1 MGYSADNTD
10 LAKDTDFARDI
21 LDSTGEAAKRVGAR
35 VGAAAE
41 ATASEA
47 AMSAQEA
54 IAEIKRIMTDL
65 VDRTSARASEA
76 MAQSG
81 EQAAERFGAIV
92 DDVQTL
98 GKDSLDRLS
107 DAIARR
113 PVATLAAA
121 AGVGL
126 LIGLATRPSGA
137 RK

>member
-1 MGYSADNTD
+1 MGYAADGTD
-10 LAKDTDFARDI
+10 LSKDF
-21 LDSTGEAAKRVGAR
+21 LDSANEAAKRL
-35 VGAAAE
+35 GAAAE
-41 ATASEA
+41 TSASEA

-65 VDRTSARASEA
+65 LEGASARASEA
-76 MAQSG
+76 MAESG

-126 LIGLATRPSGA
+126 PIGLATRPAGA

>member
-1 MGYSADNTD
+1 MGYAADKTD
-10 LAKDTDFARDI
+10 LTKDF
-21 LDSTGEAAKRVGAR
+21 LDSTNEAAKRL
-35 VGAAAE
+35 GAAAE
-41 ATASEA
+41 TTASEA

-65 VDRTSARASEA
+65 VERTSARASEA
-76 MAQSG
+76 MAESG

-126 LIGLATRPSGA
+126 LIGLATRPAGA

>member
-1 MGYSADNTD
+1 MGYAADGTD
-10 LAKDTDFARDI
+10 LSKDF
-21 LDSTGEAAKRVGAR
+21 LDSANEAAKRL
-35 VGAAAE
+35 GAAAE
-41 ATASEA
+41 TSASEA

-65 VDRTSARASEA
+65 VERTSARASEV
-76 MAQSG
+76 MTESG
-81 EQAAERFGAIV
+81 EQAAERFGAV
-92 DDVQTL
+92 LDDVQTL

-126 LIGLATRPSGA
+126 LIGLATRPAGA

>member
-1 MGYSADNTD
+1 MGYSAQNTD
-10 LAKDTDFARDI
+10 MTRDF
-21 LDSTGEAAKRVGAR
+21 LDSTHEAAKRM
-35 VGAAAE
+35 GAAAE
-41 ATASEA
+41 STASEA

-65 VDRTSARASEA
+65 LEGASARASEA
-76 MAQSG
+76 MAESG

>member
-1 MGYSADNTD
+1 MGYSADKTD
-10 LAKDTDFARDI
+10 RAN
-21 LDSTGEAAKRVGAR
+21 DSLEATGEAARR

-41 ATASEA
+41 ATAGEA

-65 VDRTSARASEA
+65 VERTSARASEA
-76 MAQSG
+76 VAQSG

-92 DDVQTL
+92 DDVQAL
-98 GKDSLDRLS
+98 GKDSVDRLS

-113 PVATLAAA
+113 PIATLAAA

-126 LIGLATRPSGA
+126 LIGLATRPTGA

>member
-1 MGYSADNTD
+1 MGYAADKTD
-10 LAKDTDFARDI
+10 LTKDF
-21 LDSTGEAAKRVGAR
+21 LDSTSEAAKRM
-35 VGAAAE
+35 GAAAE
-41 ATASEA
+41 TTASEA

-54 IAEIKRIMTDL
+54 IAEIKRIMTEL
-65 VDRTSARASEA
+65 VERTSARASEA
-76 MAQSG
+76 MAESG
-81 EQAAERFGAIV
+81 EQAAERFGAV
-92 DDVQTL
+92 LDDVQAL

-126 LIGLATRPSGA
+126 LIGLVTRPAGA

>member
-1 MGYSADNTD
+1 MGYAADGTD
-10 LAKDTDFARDI
+10 LSKDF
-21 LDSTGEAAKRVGAR
+21 LDSANEAAKRM
-35 VGAAAE
+35 GAAAE
-41 ATASEA
+41 TSASEA

-65 VDRTSARASEA
+65 VERTSARASEV
-76 MAQSG
+76 MTESG
-81 EQAAERFGAIV
+81 EQAAERFGAV
-92 DDVQTL
+92 LDDVQTL

-126 LIGLATRPSGA
+126 LIGLATRPAGA